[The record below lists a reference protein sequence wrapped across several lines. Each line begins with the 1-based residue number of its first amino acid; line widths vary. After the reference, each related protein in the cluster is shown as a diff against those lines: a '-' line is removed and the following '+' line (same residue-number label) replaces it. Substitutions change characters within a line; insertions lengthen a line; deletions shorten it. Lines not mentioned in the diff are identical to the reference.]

1 LKVLDILKQTI
12 WHENPIFH
20 QMLGICSALAVTTK
34 VENAIVMSVAVTIVS
49 MGTNFIV
56 SILKSFIPTKIRLMI
71 EMMIIAT
78 FVITFDMVLKAYYFE
93 MSKQLGPYVG
103 LIITNCIILG
113 RSEAFAVKNRPMYSI
128 LDGFGNGIGYG
139 MILISV
145 AFFRE
150 LLGMGTLLGISVM
163 PKGFEPA
170 QAVMLAPGGFIIM
183 GVLIWIIKAFQMRNS
198 GENSQ

>member
-1 LKVLDILKQTI
+1 MKVLDILKQTI

-113 RSEAFAVKNRPMYSI
+113 RSEAFALKNRPMYSI